1 MKLHPRLLGAG
12 AALILT
18 VALPAGNAAAKVPA
32 GADGDAVVR
41 WNQTLLK
48 IIRTPGAQPATIHS
62 TRSFA
67 ALHVAMYDA
76 IEAIDGHRAT
86 YSVNRHLKRFSAA
99 RSRRAVGRDRPDPL
113 PAALLDAQAPAQ
125 LSLRRRDPRYYCVS

>member
-86 YSVNRHLKRFSAA
+86 YSVNRHLKRFS
-99 RSRRAVGRDRPDPL
+99 P
-113 PAALLDAQAPAQ
+113 
-125 LSLRRRDPRYYCVS
+125 RDPGEPLDGIGPILYPPRFSTPKLPPS